1 MPCYNITYYGNAN
14 QRLDL
19 DIAPHRRHSVKPFD
33 KLRSSLTFWQQVA
46 MVTLGYGAVMFL
58 LALTFSDALGF
69 ANIFTLLTAK
79 ELSLLLV
86 SGGTIG
92 LHFFRSH
99 WEKQGRWADV
109 KWFAIAL
116 QGALFLLTLATGST
130 PLLGTYFSV
139 VAVCHFALPRL
150 KQQPA
155 ASAE

>member
-1 MPCYNITYYGNAN
+1 
-14 QRLDL
+14 
-19 DIAPHRRHSVKPFD
+19 VKTFD
-33 KLRSSLTFWQQVA
+33 KLRSSIAFWQQVA
-46 MVTLGYGAVMFL
+46 MVTLAYGAVMFWI
-58 LALTFSDALGF
+58 ALTFRDALGF

-79 ELSLLLV
+79 ELGLLLV

-92 LHFFRSH
+92 VHFFRPH

-130 PLLGTYFSV
+130 LLLGTYFSV
-139 VAVCHFALPRL
+139 VAVCHLVLPRL
-150 KQQPA
+150 TEQPA